1 MHHFVQRGNNENDY
15 NPNGDNFNIE
25 TPWRTLFTRTLTD
38 LRELINIGTDQ
49 ESWHYVGVA
58 QIMKAYSY
66 SVMVDVWGDLPFS
79 EALQG
84 ESIKDPVFDSDQSIY
99 SSLFSLIDEGI
110 ANLAKQSFQ
119 SPGLDDLIY
128 GGDRDLWRKFGK
140 TLKLKL
146 YNQVRLVQNVSGE
159 VNALISEGDLIS
171 SAAEDFEFVYGPTI
185 SPDNRNPGY
194 TQEWAP
200 GGQFY
205 YPSPYIFELMK
216 GINTFHTNDL
226 LAGIEDPRIPYY
238 FYNQLGA
245 TADDSD
251 AENDC
256 SYCPSR
262 SGTGFLSIWMFSF
275 NIDPNEGFDQSSSQ
289 AVIGEY
295 ALGGKYDDGIGG
307 ISNFNGTGL
316 APQKLLNYYARLFIE
331 AELAH
336 AGVTSGD
343 PRALFES
350 AVRAALA
357 KVDEVAGNAGS
368 PTMNSV
374 LVEAHMTRLM
384 DLYDNNPGQQME
396 LIMTQKWIANYGFGI
411 DPYTDFRRTGFPILH
426 DGNTDNLDQTVQG
439 RTFPVS
445 LPYAI
450 RDLSL
455 NPNAPPQRVVASDKI
470 FWDAN

>member
-1 MHHFVQRGNNENDY
+1 MKNNITKYIAVFSLVFGLSACEKDWLDINVDPNNPTVAQLNQLLPGSQTDLAGSLGTNTGGLSNITSSYMHHFVQRGNNENDY

-128 GGDRDLWRKFGK
+128 GGDLDLWRKFGK

-343 PRALFES
+343 PRALFEN

-357 KVDEVAGNAGS
+357 KVRSGPQCPSGS
-368 PTMNSV
+368 PG
-374 LVEAHMTRLM
+374 LDRQLRLRRPRRRARHGPTR
-384 DLYDNNPGQQME
+384 
-396 LIMTQKWIANYGFGI
+396 W
-411 DPYTDFRRTGFPILH
+411 
-426 DGNTDNLDQTVQG
+426 
-439 RTFPVS
+439 S
-445 LPYAI
+445 L
-450 RDLSL
+450 
-455 NPNAPPQRVVASDKI
+455 
-470 FWDAN
+470 